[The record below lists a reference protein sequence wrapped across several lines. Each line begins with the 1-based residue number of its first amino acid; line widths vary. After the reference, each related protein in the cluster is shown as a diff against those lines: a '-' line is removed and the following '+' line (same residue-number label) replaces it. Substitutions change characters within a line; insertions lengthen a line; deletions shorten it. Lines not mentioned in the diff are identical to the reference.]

1 EKQAARLELVQQ
13 HGRALP
19 EVEDARRAEDDPRAE
34 EGEAHVAAECAVGD
48 HAAEGE
54 NPQEQEWSLAPLRR
68 RAPRVRRE
76 QHAGAEAEVRR
87 IEEMTAA
94 DPQHE
99 LARDGQERGERRDPD
114 DVRPEQQRQAE
125 GRDDG
130 REQARVGKIEQAY
143 ESDLRSKRG
152 RENERRMPDGKIARR
167 ETDAQKRGEEADL
180 QPAWIARQPQV
191 SEAHA
196 EVER

>member
-1 EKQAARLELVQQ
+1 
-13 HGRALP
+13 
-19 EVEDARRAEDDPRAE
+19 
-34 EGEAHVAAECAVGD
+34 
-48 HAAEGE
+48 
-54 NPQEQEWSLAPLRR
+54 
-68 RAPRVRRE
+68 
-76 QHAGAEAEVRR
+76 
-87 IEEMTAA
+87 EMTAA

-167 ETDAQKRGEEADL
+167 ETGAECVPLRLDAERGPSGDLEEFLSVAAGQICDGAHDAL
-180 QPAWIARQPQV
+180 APEQLVRERRDVGHVDPTRHDRATLLYR
-191 SEAHA
+191 SERRRY
-196 EVER
+196 EDPDGREEERRNQSLGR